1 VTDSPGDELQ
11 NLPDDIAG
19 LRELALSAMAER
31 DALKAERDAAVNERD
46 NLLAQND
53 RLRHFLL
60 KLTRMQFG
68 PKSEQLPEEQL
79 QLGLEATEQA
89 IAKADAEAEK
99 RDPELHKD
107 NAAKRRASRGAL
119 PAHLPRIE
127 VTLSPEDTAC
137 PCCQASMTV
146 IGEDTSERLDV
157 IPAQFRVIV
166 TRRPKLACRACAGI
180 VVQAPAPTRLI
191 EGGIP
196 TEAMVAHVL
205 VARYADHL
213 PLYRQAQILAR
224 QGIMLERST
233 LSFWMGYAAA
243 EVAPVVA
250 RLREMVLASTRIF
263 ADETVVPVLDP
274 GRGRTKHGYFWAI
287 ARDDRPWAGSQ
298 PPAVVYSY
306 APGRGHTHAN
316 TLFAGYRGILQC
328 DGYGAYKNLVGAKSS
343 ETSVTLAFC
352 WSHVRRGFYDLAKA
366 KAPIAM
372 ETLQRI
378 AALYA
383 IEARVRGRSAADRLA
398 VRHDVTRDRLTHGV
412 APLAAFHRMRDQQ
425 LDVERLPPLDP
436 LRHVDQHTDHRI
448 PQSMQA
454 ASVTSRSTLSRQQLP
469 SASFATAITVC
480 DVASRMRV
488 AMRGAPVR
496 GPNRTRIT
504 CGSGLPSA
512 NTSML
517 RTSPTGASTLTVMA
531 TEFPFST
538 ITGRSSFTRASR
550 RSPSSTS
557 SAISAA
563 TSAGVACAER
573 IGASGRIR
581 PTPPS
586 TRKRRRIMV
595 RGAWS
600 GTPPHPRSAG
610 RSAPTCPAMRF
621 PRGSTHPPHN
631 RAA

>member
-11 NLPDDIAG
+11 DLPDNIAG

-31 DALKAERDAAVNERD
+31 DALKAERDAAINERD
-46 NLLAQND
+46 TLLAQND

-99 RDPELHKD
+99 QDPELRKD

-127 VTLSPEDTAC
+127 VTLSPEDTTC

-146 IGEDTSERLDV
+146 IGEDASERLDV

-180 VVQAPAPTRLI
+180 VVQAPAPARLI

-224 QGIMLERST
+224 QGVMLERST

-328 DGYGAYKNLVGAKSS
+328 DGYGAYKNLVGSKSS

-398 VRHDVTRDRLTHGV
+398 VRQAESKPLV
-412 APLAAFHRMRDQQ
+412 ADLRIWFEAQMEKLPGRSPTAEAIRYALNHWVGLERF
-425 LDVERLPPLDP
+425 LDDGRIELDNNSVERAMRP
-436 LRHVDQHTDHRI
+436 VC
-448 PQSMQA
+448 
-454 ASVTSRSTLSRQQLP
+454 LSRKNSLFAG
-469 SASFATAITVC
+469 SDEGAENWACLASLVETCKLNHVNPMVYFTDLLTRLVSGWPQKHI
-480 DVASRMRV
+480 DELMPWHW
-488 AMRGAPVR
+488 AP
-496 GPNRTRIT
+496 
-504 CGSGLPSA
+504 
-512 NTSML
+512 
-517 RTSPTGASTLTVMA
+517 
-531 TEFPFST
+531 
-538 ITGRSSFTRASR
+538 R
-550 RSPSSTS
+550 R
-557 SAISAA
+557 
-563 TSAGVACAER
+563 
-573 IGASGRIR
+573 
-581 PTPPS
+581 PP
-586 TRKRRRIMV
+586 
-595 RGAWS
+595 
-600 GTPPHPRSAG
+600 
-610 RSAPTCPAMRF
+610 
-621 PRGSTHPPHN
+621 
-631 RAA
+631 